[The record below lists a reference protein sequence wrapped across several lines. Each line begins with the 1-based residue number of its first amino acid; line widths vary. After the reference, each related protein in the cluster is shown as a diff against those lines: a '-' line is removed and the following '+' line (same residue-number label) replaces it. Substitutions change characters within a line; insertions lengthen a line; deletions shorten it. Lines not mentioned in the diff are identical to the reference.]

1 MPPSIDAFYLNHP
14 TFRDGNTVNPSPM
27 LIATVTDDRAI
38 NLSTAGIGH
47 QMLLTLDE
55 GATQYTDVALY
66 YTPLSDGTPG
76 GTIAYPLEN
85 LTEGEHTLRLRVW
98 DTGPNSAEATLSF
111 RVAKEVA
118 PVIYDVYTDTNPA
131 SVQANFYVSHDRPD
145 RQLNVTIEVFDLMGR
160 RVWEGS
166 QTARSDMFSSVPL
179 VWNLTDGAGRRV
191 QRGIYLYRA
200 TVSDDTS
207 GDKTATATRKL
218 AVTAE

>member
-1 MPPSIDAFYLNHP
+1 M
-14 TFRDGNTVNPSPM
+14 
-27 LIATVTDDRAI
+27 
-38 NLSTAGIGH
+38 
-47 QMLLTLDE
+47 
-55 GATQYTDVALY
+55 
-66 YTPLSDGTPG
+66 
-76 GTIAYPLEN
+76 
-85 LTEGEHTLRLRVW
+85 
-98 DTGPNSAEATLSF
+98 
-111 RVAKEVA
+111 AKEVA